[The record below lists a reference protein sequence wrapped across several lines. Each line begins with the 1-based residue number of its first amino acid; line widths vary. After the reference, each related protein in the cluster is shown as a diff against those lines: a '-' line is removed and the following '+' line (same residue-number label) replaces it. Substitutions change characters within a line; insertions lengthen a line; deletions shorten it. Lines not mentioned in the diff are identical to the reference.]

1 MESLSLS
8 GSRFKFATCIC
19 AVLLFLSFATACS
32 VAEPKATAN
41 SDTKQISAAVPANA
55 AAGQH
60 GATIPIEPNGPA
72 DTVRVFYK
80 LLRDKKFREAIFLTN
95 LKPAIASL
103 TDEELKDFA
112 LDLESISGQVPAE
125 VEINGEII
133 TGDQAT
139 VTVKLPKA
147 DSDDVETQP
156 VKLKK
161 AGEVWEIITV
171 DDEAAN
177 RIKKE
182 GNNYVHNLRIDTHQD
197 EARKMLE
204 RISKAQIAHSLQ
216 NGGTFADLQT
226 LLSSGLLADDAGTS
240 DSTGYNYAIDLQSN
254 NKYLATATPAE
265 YGKSGKLSYLLY
277 LDDKGRSHVSSKDT
291 GGKPMRR

>member
-1 MESLSLS
+1 
-8 GSRFKFATCIC
+8 
-19 AVLLFLSFATACS
+19 

-41 SDTKQISAAVPANA
+41 SDVSKQAPAAAPANA
-55 AAGQH
+55 AAQH

-72 DTVRVFYK
+72 DTVRAFYK

-112 LDLESISGQVPAE
+112 MDLESISGQVPAE

-147 DSDDVETQP
+147 ESDEDETQP

-161 AGEVWEIITV
+161 EGDVWEIITV
-171 DDEAAN
+171 DAEAAK

-182 GNNYVHNLRIDTHQD
+182 GKNYFRNLRIDTHQD

-216 NGGTFADLQT
+216 NGGAYADLQK
-226 LLSSGLLADDAGTS
+226 LISSGLLAEDAGTS
-240 DSTGYNYAIDLQSN
+240 DSTGYNYAVDLQPN
-254 NKYLATATPAE
+254 NKYTATATPAE

-277 LDDKGRSHVSSKDT
+277 LDEKGRSHVTSKDT
-291 GGKPMRR
+291 GGKPMRK